1 MLIFLAV
8 AVFPAA
14 AMEITSELKEVI
26 NTDIVEDAVPDSARE
41 IIGRA
46 IFLLIPGAGAL
57 GDELDYSRIGAIS

>member
-1 MLIFLAV
+1 MIKIKKKILTACFVLIFLAV

-41 IIGRA
+41 IIV
-46 IFLLIPGAGAL
+46 LKLT
-57 GDELDYSRIGAIS
+57 